1 MENIILR
8 NIFPERNVEL
18 GTGENDEVWEEL
30 KRRNWVKRLTN
41 LPDNNINVGLV
52 KEFSANIYY
61 PEDSFPKHC
70 KVWGKVIKFDA
81 QHLNSFL

>member
-41 LPDNNINVGLV
+41 LPDNNINVALV
-52 KEFSANIYY
+52 KEFYANIYY